1 MRTIKTQFV
10 QDCAAERARQNHT
23 APPHKKKKKADTH
36 GTPLSQAGTHLRTPA
51 HAHASEA
58 IIAVGFIA
66 VENKAA

>member
-23 APPHKKKKKADTH
+23 APPRTKKSDTH
-36 GTPLSQAGTHLRTPA
+36 GTPLSQASTHLHTPV
-51 HAHASEA
+51 HAHASTA

-66 VENKAA
+66 VENKAV

>member
-10 QDCAAERARQNHT
+10 QECAAERARQNRT
-23 APPHKKKKKADTH
+23 APPHKKKRSDAH
-36 GTPLSQAGTHLRTPA
+36 GTPLSQASTHLHTPA

-66 VENKAA
+66 VENKAV

>member
-10 QDCAAERARQNHT
+10 QDCAAERARQNRT

-36 GTPLSQAGTHLRTPA
+36 GTPLSQAGTHLRTSA

-58 IIAVGFIA
+58 IIAVG
-66 VENKAA
+66 VHCRGE